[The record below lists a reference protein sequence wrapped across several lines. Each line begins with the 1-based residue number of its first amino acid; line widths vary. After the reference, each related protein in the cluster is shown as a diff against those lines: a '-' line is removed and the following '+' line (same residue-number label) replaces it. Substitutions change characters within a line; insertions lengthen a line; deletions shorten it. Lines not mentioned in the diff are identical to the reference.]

1 MDLESQISTEEN
13 WQELIT
19 DYVKKKIKYR
29 AWISDKLEM
38 GNGNAS
44 DNT

>member
-19 DYVKKKIKYR
+19 DYVKKIKYR